1 MSEAK
6 SPVVQQGWLR
16 ALIFFLVF
24 MSLYMSGSMLLQRN
38 IGSSSIKDLV
48 SKKLQLANPAYSELI
63 LFFIISVATVYL
75 FRRFIDRAS
84 FTGIGLEW
92 KGYQRDAM
100 VGFFL
105 GPALL
110 CIGSLILYMNGNLN
124 WNDINFQERDFLTS
138 LVFMFLVAFG
148 EELIFRGYI
157 LHNLLQSFNRW
168 FALGI
173 SSLAFTL
180 AHASNPG
187 VDIIAIIN
195 VFVAGLLLGIN
206 YIYTRNLSFAILF
219 HFSWN
224 FFQGPILGYDVS
236 GINLNSLF
244 EMETNGNSLLTGG
257 PFGFE
262 GSIFSGILCIIALIL
277 LHVVYERSVV
287 KEA

>member
-6 SPVVQQGWLR
+6 SPLIQQGWLR

-24 MSLYMSGSMLLQRN
+24 MSLYMSGSMLLQKS
-38 IGSSSIKDLV
+38 IGSSTIKDLI
-48 SKKLQLANPAYSELI
+48 SKQLQLSNPAYAELI
-63 LFFIISVATVYL
+63 VFFIIALASVYL
-75 FRRFIDRAS
+75 FRRYIDRAS
-84 FTGIGLEW
+84 FTGLGLEW
-92 KGYQRDAM
+92 KQHQRDAM

-124 WNDINFQERDFLTS
+124 WNDINFRERDFVTS
-138 LVFMFLVAFG
+138 FIFMLLVAFG

-157 LHNLLQSFNRW
+157 LHNLLQSVNRW

-173 SSLAFTL
+173 SALAFTL
-180 AHASNPG
+180 AHASNPN

-206 YIYTRNLSFAILF
+206 YIYTRNLCFAIMF

-244 EMETNGNSLLTGG
+244 EMEINGSTLLTGG